1 MIKKQLRGSELHF
14 APEVMEFIPSSWMLI
29 DMVLRGIVDGKYD
42 FFHEKIAEPV
52 DDDGVVLDGS
62 YSDCIINNP
71 GLRDVDNATDE
82 DVINNPGLCDVDN
95 ATDED
100 AIHTRGLCDVDF
112 SEAVC
117 SLSRKACQ
125 QCSRT
130 LPTKIYELRDP
141 RAVTDALCRVAQD
154 IIDNYRIAQPLIK
167 DSEEKEAFNKILDD
181 CELVIEILSY
191 KPEDK
196 DEGSLPENDP
206 ACGIQWEFFT
216 HRHMRSWHRIVSG
229 RCIEEMDYNT
239 FSHVLNCTKD
249 YSDRAITP
257 TPFKGMAMYAFLLLL
272 MTRRMTIF
280 SKYYP
285 DGEEQKEDRYWAE
298 QFAGRVNW
306 DEDSYYIIDDEWKE
320 AYISDEIED
329 IVPQTVSA
337 EEENLIRNLL
347 KREVF
352 THIYSNNNLDAIVDS
367 LPGDLSYA
375 QLHSIHASSI
385 EELTNIYNIL
395 TKETVFLYDNI
406 EGISSRFIEKEEAE
420 AVREYNQQDYELVRR
435 NNEFI
440 KRQFSHIENLNYK
453 TVHRAFYYDSLFEN
467 VFYWKQKLIYSELLH
482 KYLEHCIVQNEKLR
496 VLISLYIN
504 DKPTNISKMP
514 IFLRGKGED
523 MSKYYNSDG
532 SLTATTTRAMLSRAL
547 VRNGHIP
554 HKEEEW
560 EEVFSKRYDKEF
572 FTKPYDSSKSKDI
585 LSEITRAL
593 DWGAIERDDSKFK
606 KNFTIKGEKLSWK
619 RLQKAFTDGD
629 ITEERRFRAIQGL
642 YKLTM
647 KNDDADN

>member
-14 APEVMEFIPSSWMLI
+14 APEVIEFIPSSWMLI

-42 FFHEKIAEPV
+42 NLHEQITYPV
-52 DDDGVVLDGS
+52 DEDGLVLDS
-62 YSDCIINNP
+62 
-71 GLRDVDNATDE
+71 
-82 DVINNPGLCDVDN
+82 GLCDVN
-95 ATDED
+95 F
-100 AIHTRGLCDVDF
+100 RR
-112 SEAVC
+112 AVQ
-117 SLSRKACQ
+117 SLSIKACQ

-130 LPTKIYELRDP
+130 LPIKIYELRDP

-167 DSEEKEAFNKILDD
+167 DSKEKEAFNKIKGD
-181 CELVIEILSY
+181 CKLVIEILNY

-280 SKYYP
+280 SEKYP

-306 DEDSYYIIDDEWKE
+306 DEDSYHIIDDEWKE
-320 AYISDEIED
+320 AYISDEDEIED
-329 IVPQTVSA
+329 IVSQTVSA

-375 QLHSIHASSI
+375 QLQSIHASSI

-406 EGISSRFIEKEEAE
+406 EGISSRFIDKEEAE
-420 AVREYNQQDYELVRR
+420 AVREYNQQDYELVTR

-453 TVHRAFYYDSLFEN
+453 TVHRVFYYDSLFEN
-467 VFYWKQKLIYSELLH
+467 VFYWKQKFIYSELLH

-504 DKPTNISKMP
+504 GISTNASK
-514 IFLRGKGED
+514 IILHGN
-523 MSKYYNSDG
+523 KYYNSDG
-532 SLTATTTRAMLSRAL
+532 TVTTKLTRL
-547 VRNGHIP
+547 VRYLVSNGCVD

-560 EEVFSKRYDKEF
+560 VDVFSKPGYKEL
-572 FTKPYDSSKSKDI
+572 FTNPYDGRKDDVLKDI
-585 LSEITRAL
+585 TRCL
-593 DWGAIERDDSKFK
+593 DWDKYDEKFIWLNNKLPAWKLQQTFSDMDKKDMRKRFAALQKLYNLKMKKDDS
-606 KNFTIKGEKLSWK
+606 
-619 RLQKAFTDGD
+619 
-629 ITEERRFRAIQGL
+629 
-642 YKLTM
+642 
-647 KNDDADN
+647 DN

>member
-1 MIKKQLRGSELHF
+1 MIKKQVRGSELHF
-14 APEVMEFIPSSWMLI
+14 APEVIEFIPSSWMLI

-42 FFHEKIAEPV
+42 NLHEQITYPV
-52 DDDGVVLDGS
+52 DEDGLVLDSRECGFGYDDS
-62 YSDCIINNP
+62 IINNP
-71 GLRDVDNATDE
+71 GLYDE
-82 DVINNPGLCDVDN
+82 VSE
-95 ATDED
+95 ED

-112 SEAVC
+112 REAVC

-141 RAVTDALCRVAQD
+141 RAITDALCRVAQD

-167 DSEEKEAFNKILDD
+167 DSEEKGAFNKILDD
-181 CELVIEILSY
+181 CELVIEILNY

-216 HRHMRSWHRIVSG
+216 NRHMRSWHRIVSG

-257 TPFKGMAMYAFLLLL
+257 APFKGMAMYAFLLLL

-280 SKYYP
+280 SEHYS

-320 AYISDEIED
+320 AYISDEKED
-329 IVPQTVSA
+329 IVSQTVSA

-375 QLHSIHASSI
+375 QLQSIHASSK

-406 EGISSRFIEKEEAE
+406 EGISSRFIEKMKAE
-420 AVREYNQQDYELVRR
+420 AVREDNQHDYELVMR

-453 TVHRAFYYDSLFEN
+453 TVHRVFYYDSLFEN

-560 EEVFSKRYDKEF
+560 EEFFSKRDYKEF
-572 FTKPYDSSKSKDI
+572 FSKPYDSSRSRDI
-585 LSEITRAL
+585 LSDITRAL

-642 YKLTM
+642 YNLMM

>member
-62 YSDCIINNP
+62 YSDRIINNP
-71 GLRDVDNATDE
+71 GLNDVDNDK
-82 DVINNPGLCDVDN
+82 DVINNPGLYDDDN
-95 ATDED
+95 AKDV
-100 AIHTRGLCDVDF
+100 IHTYGLCDVDF
-112 SEAVC
+112 HFAVQ
-117 SLSRKACQ
+117 SLSIKACQ
-125 QCSRT
+125 RCSRT

-181 CELVIEILSY
+181 CELVIEILNY

-272 MTRRMTIF
+272 MT
-280 SKYYP
+280 
-285 DGEEQKEDRYWAE
+285 YWAE

-320 AYISDEIED
+320 AYNSSKKGD
-329 IVPQTVSA
+329 IVSQKVSA

-352 THIYSNNNLDAIVDS
+352 THIFSNNNLDAIVDS

-406 EGISSRFIEKEEAE
+406 ESISSRFLNKIL
-420 AVREYNQQDYELVRR
+420 DDCELV
-435 NNEFI
+435 
-440 KRQFSHIENLNYK
+440 IEILNYK
-453 TVHRAFYYDSLFEN
+453 PE
-467 VFYWKQKLIYSELLH
+467 
-482 KYLEHCIVQNEKLR
+482 
-496 VLISLYIN
+496 
-504 DKPTNISKMP
+504 DKD
-514 IFLRGKGED
+514 E
-523 MSKYYNSDG
+523 G
-532 SLTATTTRAMLSRAL
+532 SLKTSIIKPSIEPFTMIHYSRMCFTGSKNSFIPSCFTSIWNIAL
-547 VRNGHIP
+547 L
-554 HKEEEW
+554 K
-560 EEVFSKRYDKEF
+560 
-572 FTKPYDSSKSKDI
+572 
-585 LSEITRAL
+585 
-593 DWGAIERDDSKFK
+593 
-606 KNFTIKGEKLSWK
+606 
-619 RLQKAFTDGD
+619 
-629 ITEERRFRAIQGL
+629 
-642 YKLTM
+642 M
-647 KNDDADN
+647 KNSEC

>member
-62 YSDCIINNP
+62 YSDRIINNP
-71 GLRDVDNATDE
+71 GLNDVDNDK
-82 DVINNPGLCDVDN
+82 DVINNPGLYDDDN
-95 ATDED
+95 AKDVN
-100 AIHTRGLCDVDF
+100 HTYGLCDVDF
-112 SEAVC
+112 HFAVQ
-117 SLSRKACQ
+117 SLSIKACQ
-125 QCSRT
+125 RCSRT

-167 DSEEKEAFNKILDD
+167 DSEEKDAFNKIKDD
-181 CELVIEILSY
+181 CELVIEILNY

-280 SKYYP
+280 SETYP

-320 AYISDEIED
+320 AYNSSKKGD
-329 IVPQTVSA
+329 IVSQEVSA

-352 THIYSNNNLDAIVDS
+352 THIFSNNNLDAIVDS

-406 EGISSRFIEKEEAE
+406 ESISSRFIEKEEAE
-420 AVREYNQQDYELVRR
+420 AVREYNQQDYESVMR

-482 KYLEHCIVQNEKLR
+482 KYLEHCIAQNEKLR

-504 DKPTNISKMP
+504 GTSTNIVRRRDEELSA
-514 IFLRGKGED
+514 FLE
-523 MSKYYNSDG
+523 SDG
-532 SLTATTTRAMLSRAL
+532 RTVRIVADFAFALLSNGYISNKKGKWEKIFSSEKNIELFSKPFVDSRYDMVKEITRGL
-547 VRNGHIP
+547 NW
-554 HKEEEW
+554 KEW
-560 EEVFSKRYDKEF
+560 EE
-572 FTKPYDSSKSKDI
+572 KDNKDGKYI
-585 LSEITRAL
+585 HLHNKLLGLS
-593 DWGAIERDDSKFK
+593 
-606 KNFTIKGEKLSWK
+606 
-619 RLQKAFTDGD
+619 LQKAISDSD
-629 ITEERRFRAIQGL
+629 PSWIRRFEALQEL
-642 YKLTM
+642 YRKTM
-647 KNDDADN
+647 KKDDSDN

>member
-14 APEVMEFIPSSWMLI
+14 APEVIEFIPSSWMLI

-42 FFHEKIAEPV
+42 NLHEQITYPV
-52 DDDGVVLDGS
+52 DEDGLVLDS
-62 YSDCIINNP
+62 
-71 GLRDVDNATDE
+71 
-82 DVINNPGLCDVDN
+82 GLCDVN
-95 ATDED
+95 F
-100 AIHTRGLCDVDF
+100 RR
-112 SEAVC
+112 AVQ
-117 SLSRKACQ
+117 SLSIKACQ

-130 LPTKIYELRDP
+130 LPIKIYELRDP

-167 DSEEKEAFNKILDD
+167 DSKEKEAFNKILDD
-181 CELVIEILSY
+181 CELVIEILNY
-191 KPEDK
+191 KPEDNN
-196 DEGSLPENDP
+196 ERSLPENDP
-206 ACGIQWEFFT
+206 ACEKQWEFFT

-257 TPFKGMAMYAFLLLL
+257 APFKGMAMYAFLLLL

-280 SKYYP
+280 SEKYP

-320 AYISDEIED
+320 AYISDEDEIED
-329 IVPQTVSA
+329 IVSQTVSA

-375 QLHSIHASSI
+375 QLQSIHASSI

-420 AVREYNQQDYELVRR
+420 AVREYNQQDYELVTR

-453 TVHRAFYYDSLFEN
+453 TVHRVFYYDSLFEN
-467 VFYWKQKLIYSELLH
+467 VFYWKQKFIYSELLH

-504 DKPTNISKMP
+504 GISTNASK
-514 IFLRGKGED
+514 IILHGN
-523 MSKYYNSDG
+523 KYYNSDG
-532 SLTATTTRAMLSRAL
+532 TVTVKLTRL
-547 VRNGHIP
+547 VRYLVSNGCVD

-560 EEVFSKRYDKEF
+560 EDVFSKPGYKEL
-572 FTKPYDSSKSKDI
+572 FTNPYDGRKDDVLKDI
-585 LSEITRAL
+585 TRCL
-593 DWGAIERDDSKFK
+593 DWDKYDEKFIRKNNKLPAWKLQQTFSDMDKKDMRKRFDALQKLYNLKMKKDDS
-606 KNFTIKGEKLSWK
+606 
-619 RLQKAFTDGD
+619 
-629 ITEERRFRAIQGL
+629 
-642 YKLTM
+642 
-647 KNDDADN
+647 DN